1 MKCLIDESNSE
12 NITCEDDDEDFTTVT
27 SANNFE
33 SSDDNIENDTTTEPT
48 NQINLQL
55 QKNFIK

>member
-12 NITCEDDDEDFTTVT
+12 NISCEDDDEDFTTVT
-27 SANNFE
+27 SGNNFE

>member
-12 NITCEDDDEDFTTVT
+12 NISCEDDDEDFTTVT

>member
-12 NITCEDDDEDFTTVT
+12 NISCEDDDEDFTTVT

-33 SSDDNIENDTTTEPT
+33 SSDDNIENDTATEPT

>member
-12 NITCEDDDEDFTTVT
+12 NISCEDDDEDFTTVT

-55 QKNFIK
+55 QKSFIK

>member
-12 NITCEDDDEDFTTVT
+12 NVSCEDDDEDFTTVT

>member
-12 NITCEDDDEDFTTVT
+12 NISCEDDDEDFTTVT

-55 QKNFIK
+55 QKNLIK

>member
-12 NITCEDDDEDFTTVT
+12 NISCEDDDEDFTTVT

-55 QKNFIK
+55 QKNVIK

>member
-12 NITCEDDDEDFTTVT
+12 NISCEDDDEDFTTVT

-48 NQINLQL
+48 NQINLEL

>member
-12 NITCEDDDEDFTTVT
+12 NISCEDDDEDFTTVT

-48 NQINLQL
+48 TQINLQL

>member
-1 MKCLIDESNSE
+1 MKCLIDASNSE
-12 NITCEDDDEDFTTVT
+12 NISCEDDDEDFTTVT

>member
-12 NITCEDDDEDFTTVT
+12 NISCEDDDEDFTTVT
-27 SANNFE
+27 SAA
-33 SSDDNIENDTTTEPT
+33 IENDTTTEPT

-55 QKNFIK
+55 QKNLIK